1 MNDVITIDLFNKLTG
16 QDTLHPLVSLADLS
30 GDELQDDLRM
40 PCNFYALVCRQ
51 GNDYPVANIA
61 VAGQSG
67 RNIRDPFRRTS
78 AGTGIHGRALSS
90 GPAL

>member
-51 GNDYPVANIA
+51 GNGETITP
-61 VAGQSG
+61 S
-67 RNIRDPFRRTS
+67 RTLLWLVNPGEIFEIPS
-78 AGTGIHGRALSS
+78 AGHRQAR
-90 GPAL
+90 